1 MNRIEYEHTMAAH
14 CETGTISGLLRH
26 AGLQLSE
33 PMVLGI
39 TGGIFFAYLKI
50 RSVPFPTF
58 VVRSAPGSILK
69 NMTKRVKVGFHV
81 TKYRDP
87 ERAQAELD
95 RLIEAGTPVAVQ
107 VDMFHMD
114 YIPAYMR
121 IHFNGHF
128 VTVIGKAGDTYT
140 VSDCYHPRIAE
151 VTGQAL
157 RKARFA
163 KGDLAPKG
171 TMFHV
176 DSVPNA
182 PELRKPVIQGLRSSA
197 RNMVGLPVPFLG
209 VKGIRLFAKKVLEWP
224 ALARDEVQLS
234 HEIMNINVILEERGT
249 GGAGFRFM
257 FASFL
262 REAAGV
268 LGGDER
274 LDALSKDMMAIGDRW
289 RELSIF
295 AARMGKAHDFTDE
308 RFREL
313 QALILERANEEEAF
327 FRKLGAYAKTLRA

>member
-1 MNRIEYEHTMAAH
+1 MSRIEYEHSMAAH
-14 CETGTISGLLRH
+14 CETGTIAGLLKH
-26 AGLQLSE
+26 AGLHLSE

-39 TGGIFFAYLKI
+39 TGGIFFAYLKV

-58 VVRSAPGSILK
+58 FVRSAPGSILK
-69 NMTKRVKVGFHV
+69 NMTRRVKVGFHV
-81 TKYRDP
+81 TKYRNP
-87 ERAQAELD
+87 EKAQAELD

-128 VTVIGKAGDTYT
+128 VTVLDKQDDTYT
-140 VSDCYHPRIAE
+140 ISDCYHPRIAQ
-151 VTGQAL
+151 VTSDAM

-182 PELRKPVIQGLRSSA
+182 PDLRKPVIQGIRHSC

-224 ALARDEVQLS
+224 SLARDEVQLS

-257 FASFL
+257 FSSFL
-262 REAAGV
+262 REAAAI

-274 LDALSKDMMAIGDRW
+274 LEVMSKEMMTIGDRW

-295 AARMGKAHDFTDE
+295 SARMGKAHDFTEE

-313 QALILERANEEEAF
+313 QALILERADEEEAF
-327 FRKLGAYAKTLRA
+327 FKRLGTYAKTLRG